1 MTAVIG
7 DSVFSSGGER
17 SRIRLSFNALMVA
30 EATAKEWEERDKKA
44 AHISKGEVVVEF
56 NRNCLPLKP
65 GATFEIDGLI
75 SNGLANILLV
85 IGHQK
90 DSEDDFMPI
99 CVAVNRDSR
108 TAPLMLLP
116 IAFNSLADEK

>member
-1 MTAVIG
+1 MAAVSGDTFSIG
-7 DSVFSSGGER
+7 AER

-65 GATFEIDGLI
+65 GALLNIEGLI
-75 SNGLANILLV
+75 SSNLAHVLLV
-85 IGHQK
+85 IDHAK
-90 DSEDDFMPI
+90 DDDLQPI

-108 TAPLMLLP
+108 TVPLMLLP
-116 IAFNSLADEK
+116 IAFNSVAEEK